1 MLIYFSTQNFFNP
14 QDILTKTYFLFFR
27 VVLDAGDLKS
37 QLEEM
42 KSPSEYSEAGTLS
55 DSQSADDVRATLL
68 VVTTLF

>member
-1 MLIYFSTQNFFNP
+1 
-14 QDILTKTYFLFFR
+14 LFFR